1 MKKLLYTTSAL
12 VGAAFLMEAVV
23 PAKAEVN
30 VSLRYRAALESRSFD
45 DAAGKGDKDTDIAGT
60 GDAAGKDRST
70 RLNSAKINI
79 GFNASKD
86 HPNGLTTGAS
96 IDMVSAANKWD
107 YNNAFGYI
115 SGSFGKI
122 DVGDTHDVGYRTLG
136 YGTPG
141 TANFG
146 AVDPGFNPAGIA
158 INTSATGNIGA
169 RASTI
174 SYWSPSF
181 SGAQVGVS
189 WTPQVTTIP
198 RVTDE
203 EDDGNVVAKN
213 GDPAGVE
220 GKKASFKTAIGDVED
235 SMAFA
240 ASYSGS
246 FGGTGVSMG
255 VAFEAADTATDKEA
269 NMEVA
274 DIKVVHTD
282 GTTAVTTN
290 ANTAIPT
297 VSQDPSA
304 YAGYVS
310 FDIDAFTVGGSYG
323 VWESPAANAGE
334 TAESTAMAL
343 GASYS
348 VDALT
353 FGLGWAQAETE
364 TTHHNIRVGAS
375 TTSPGNTVIQGLPAR
390 KQTLEKEIMSFTVA
404 YQVGDGA
411 TIDFVMEQ
419 GSFEKDDSPAANPHS
434 AKTEVD
440 RSGFGVGID
449 LKF

>member
-45 DAAGKGDKDTDIAGT
+45 DGAGKGDKEADIAE
-60 GDAAGKDRST
+60 GKSRST

>member
-1 MKKLLYTTSAL
+1 VRLVSNVTTEKERVMKKLLYTTSAL

-45 DAAGKGDKDTDIAGT
+45 DGAGKGDKEADIAE
-60 GDAAGKDRST
+60 GKSRST

-189 WTPQVTTIP
+189 WSPQVS
-198 RVTDE
+198 R
-203 EDDGNVVAKN
+203 
-213 GDPAGVE
+213 E
-220 GKKASFKTAIGDVED
+220 GKSADFKSKFAADNADGFQSDVED
-235 SMAFA
+235 SMGFV

-255 VAFEAADTATDKEA
+255 IAFETADTVAYDADARAA
-269 NMEVA
+269 NTITLVKA
-274 DIKVVHTD
+274 D
-282 GTTAVTTN
+282 GTTRDATSATDATN
-290 ANTAIPT
+290 IRLQN
-297 VSQDPSA
+297 QDPSA

-323 VWESPAANAGE
+323 SWESPAAHGDV
-334 TAESTAMAL
+334 TTESTAMAL

-353 FGLGWAQAETE
+353 FGLGYAKQDDDN
-364 TTHHNIRVGAS
+364 THHLVRTGAADS
-375 TTSPGNTVIQGLPAR
+375 GNPAATAINGYPAY
-390 KQTLEKEIMSFTVA
+390 KQTLSKDVMSFTAA
-404 YQVGDGA
+404 YQLGDGA
-411 TIDFVMEQ
+411 TVDFVIEQ
-419 GSFEKDDSPAANPHS
+419 ATAESHVAATTTK
-434 AKTEVD
+434 AAGKKETD
-440 RSGFGVGID
+440 TSGFGIGID